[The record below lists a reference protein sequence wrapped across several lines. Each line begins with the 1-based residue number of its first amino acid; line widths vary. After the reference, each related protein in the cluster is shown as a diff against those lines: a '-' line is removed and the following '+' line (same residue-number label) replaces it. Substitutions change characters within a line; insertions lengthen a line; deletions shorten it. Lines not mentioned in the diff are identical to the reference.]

1 MANDIKLYDT
11 VKDKKGNRFRVV
23 EMRGEGGHVIA
34 SLKGING
41 DGTTKRGMPR
51 RVAVDELEKK
61 YTRVNLPEVTVRK
74 IDDLSEGKHAN
85 AKEPAPK
92 AKPAQIE
99 EQTVRALSEEEV
111 EEALTASTF
120 GGEKEKPQP
129 HTLND
134 TFAAIREKQLL
145 KDLDVLK
152 VECADLK
159 EENETI
165 HTELADRIQECINL
179 KERLARSIEE
189 REKADRTVAEQ
200 MKTISKMQQ
209 AHEAEVVDLKDRLM
223 EKDAECNAAKK
234 RKDEILKERTEYANA
249 MDDDSVAFE
258 EILSLAI
265 LMERGAKSMHEV
277 SKMIQAKT
285 EGRV

>member
-11 VKDKKGNRFRVV
+11 VKDKKGNRFCVT
-23 EMRGEGGHVIA
+23 EMRGDGGHIIA

-51 RVAVDELEKK
+51 KVAVDELEKK

-74 IDDLSEGKHAN
+74 IDDLSEGKQAN

-92 AKPAQIE
+92 EKPAQIE

-129 HTLND
+129 HTLNN

-165 HTELADRIQECINL
+165 HTELADRIQECIDL

-209 AHEAEVVDLKDRLM
+209 QHEAEVADLKDRLM
-223 EKDAECNAAKK
+223 EKEAECNAI
-234 RKDEILKERTEYANA
+234 RKSKNEILQEREQYSDAL
-249 MDDDSVAFE
+249 DDDSVAFE
-258 EILSLAI
+258 AI
-265 LMERGAKSMHEV
+265 LDMAHIAQSVSQSLYTV
-277 SKMIQAKT
+277 SKRIEAET
-285 EGRV
+285 EGRI